1 MARSRHS
8 TALLVA
14 GLITALLFSVSTP
27 LCLMPEC
34 TDVAVGSCSDFKP
47 ACDDCPEAAVM
58 KHTPDDAVVMAAPTL
73 GELTA
78 IAVFQTAP
86 EPVIVSVTLAA
97 PAITAS
103 PPPLDPLGV
112 RLTI

>member
-1 MARSRHS
+1 MTGRKHS
-8 TALLVA
+8 TTMLVA
-14 GLITALLFSVSTP
+14 GLIAALLFSVSTP

-34 TDVAVGSCSDFKP
+34 TDVAVGSCSDFQP

-58 KHTPDDAVVMAAPTL
+58 KHTPDDALVIAAPSL

-78 IAVFQTAP
+78 IAVLRTAP
-86 EPVIVSVTLAA
+86 EPVVVSVTLAA
-97 PAITAS
+97 PAATAS

-112 RLTI
+112 RLTV